1 MAVEQLKY
9 LFLKGFIVTE
19 KIIDEYFEMWVKRD
33 FAQLQR
39 IFSSNITYHECTGA
53 MYIGMIEL
61 KAWIKASLQKQTVL
75 MWQIKNIQQIDD
87 QTFFVEWFFKARETQ
102 TYCFDGVSK
111 IQFDNHKIIA
121 IDEYAAKHNIYRPY
135 QN

>member
-1 MAVEQLKY
+1 MEQLKY

-19 KIIDEYFEMWVKRD
+19 KIIAKYFEMWVKRD
-33 FAQLQR
+33 FTQLQR

-75 MWQIKNIQQIDD
+75 MWQIKNIQQIDN

-102 TYCFDGVSK
+102 SYCFDGVSK

-135 QN
+135 QKN

>member
-1 MAVEQLKY
+1 M
-9 LFLKGFIVTE
+9 TE

-102 TYCFDGVSK
+102 NYCFDGVSK